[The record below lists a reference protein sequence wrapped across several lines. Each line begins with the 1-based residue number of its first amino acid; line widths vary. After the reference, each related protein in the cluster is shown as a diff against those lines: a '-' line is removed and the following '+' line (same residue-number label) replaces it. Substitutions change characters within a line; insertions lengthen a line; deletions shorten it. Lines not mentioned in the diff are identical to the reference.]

1 MRSDAAEAVGGDD
14 NFAGLDGGGER
25 SVNPFHGRFCAF
37 RDVEQFE
44 NFLIK
49 VVLFDIDGRFD
60 CAFCGGDDL
69 VGMHFCQ
76 IAGNARVA
84 RAESRNGLIDV
95 KDFAKI
101 FLPLRL
107 V

>member
-1 MRSDAAEAVGGDD
+1 MSDAAEAVGGDD
-14 NFAGLDGGGER
+14 YFAGLNGGAQSG
-25 SVNPFHGRFCAF
+25 VNPFHGGFRAF

-60 CAFCGGDDL
+60 RAFCGGDDL

-76 IAGNARVA
+76 IASNARVA

-95 KDFAKI
+95 KDFARI